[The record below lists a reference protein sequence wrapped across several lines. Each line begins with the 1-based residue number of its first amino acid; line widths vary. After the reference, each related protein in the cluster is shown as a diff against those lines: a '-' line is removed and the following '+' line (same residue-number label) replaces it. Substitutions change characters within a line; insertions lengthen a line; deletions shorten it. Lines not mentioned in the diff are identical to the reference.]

1 MGKFFDY
8 NPDQAYLLPP
18 SVRDVLGEG
27 HLCFFLRRVVA
38 KLDLRAFRN
47 EYGAEGG
54 PAYAPEMLASV
65 WLYAYALSVTSS
77 RRLEQRIREDLA
89 FRYLAGGATPDY
101 WTLNAFRRRHGK
113 GLNDLFTQVLELARA
128 SGLGRL
134 GHVAIDST
142 RLAANASR
150 DRIDTEQALR
160 DERARLR
167 REIRRW
173 QKQCDA
179 DDPNEGAGVEVNREV
194 LMQLERQLGE
204 IPARLERLQKSGL
217 KKLSRSDADSRFLR
231 QRGGFVLGYTGT
243 LAVSGDHLIVAQ
255 RVTQETNDNEALL
268 PMVDAVERECG
279 ERPQRVSADSGFFSL
294 DNLQELE
301 EKRIEGYIP
310 DANLAR
316 WLNRG
321 GRLRTRAIAATH
333 RRMRR
338 KLRDPAGRAIYQRR
352 KAIVEPVNGVLKEQ
366 RGMRRFR
373 MQGLAKV
380 AVEWT
385 LATTAYNLTRLWRVN
400 QPPQSLEKS
409 GDPRPL
415 LLVAL
420 ALKKFALE
428 RVASSHRLFSPVE
441 LGTAARSRGP
451 LHPRASTVGA
461 PQVFNLHSGCPR
473 TRARVLRSAR
483 RVDRF
488 RVRPRAAQ
496 LSIAANPA
504 KSPPIAPCIIISSQ
518 RAAGRDSQH
527 GRAIVHVH
535 RFHCV
540 CQRLILVLVD
550 QHGAFRVVHLNHRR
564 ATA

>member
-1 MGKFFDY
+1 MAKFFDY

-18 SVRDVLGEG
+18 SVCDVLGPG
-27 HLCFFLRRVVA
+27 HLCFFLRRLVA
-38 KLDLRAFRN
+38 KLNLDTFRN

-54 PAYAPEMLASV
+54 PAYAPEMLVSV

-89 FRYLAGGATPDY
+89 FRYLAGEATPDH

-142 RLAANASR
+142 RIAANASR
-150 DRIDTEQALR
+150 NRMDTEQALR

-179 DDPNEGAGVEVNREV
+179 DDPNEGAGVEVGSEAIA
-194 LMQLERQLGE
+194 QLERQLGE

-217 KKLSRSDADSRFLR
+217 KKLSQSDPDSRFLR
-231 QRGGFVLGYTGT
+231 ERGGFVLGYTGT

-279 ERPQRVSADSGFFSL
+279 ERPQRVSADSGFFSN
-294 DNLQELE
+294 DNLQGME
-301 EKRIEGYIP
+301 ERKIDAYVP
-310 DANLAR
+310 DNNMAR
-316 WLNRG
+316 VLNRG
-321 GRLRTRAIAATH
+321 GRIKQRAVHPAH

-338 KLRDPAGRAIYQRR
+338 KLRDPVGPRFYARR

-373 MQGLAKV
+373 MKGLGKV
-380 AVEWT
+380 AAEWT
-385 LATTAYNLTRLWRVN
+385 LASIAYNLTRMWRVN
-400 QPPQSLEKS
+400 
-409 GDPRPL
+409 
-415 LLVAL
+415 
-420 ALKKFALE
+420 
-428 RVASSHRLFSPVE
+428 
-441 LGTAARSRGP
+441 
-451 LHPRASTVGA
+451 
-461 PQVFNLHSGCPR
+461 
-473 TRARVLRSAR
+473 
-483 RVDRF
+483 
-488 RVRPRAAQ
+488 
-496 LSIAANPA
+496 
-504 KSPPIAPCIIISSQ
+504 
-518 RAAGRDSQH
+518 
-527 GRAIVHVH
+527 
-535 RFHCV
+535 
-540 CQRLILVLVD
+540 
-550 QHGAFRVVHLNHRR
+550 
-564 ATA
+564 